1 MTPGIQ
7 NFIVHN
13 PLYGFIRLTRD
24 CMIYGLEP
32 DLFFV
37 KEILIWSM
45 AMYLIGKLIFKSCV
59 NGVMERL

>member
-1 MTPGIQ
+1 M
-7 NFIVHN
+7 HN